1 MKVCIAYPALNGKAS
16 PMLTQNRQFQWMS
29 IGSYIYPLVPAYA
42 ATILAQDGNDVIWH
56 DGIAEHLSYEDFL
69 HELEREKVDVVV
81 FETKTPVVKYH
92 WNIVD
97 DVKKRLPEIKTVVIG
112 DHVTAF
118 PEETLRHSKTDF
130 VLTGGD
136 YDFALRGLVRWLR
149 GDADA
154 PYGGTYWLD
163 ETGQIKNSGPFH
175 MVGDLNEL
183 PFIDR
188 DLTKAHHYYEKWKKR
203 EPFRYTMVSRD
214 CQWGRCSFCS
224 WTTLYNNFRTQKPEK
239 LLDEIGHLISRYGV
253 KEVFDDSGNFPTGK
267 WTYEF
272 CKGMIERGYH
282 KEILFTCNMKFDLLV
297 KYPDLVDLMVKAGF
311 RKVKSGLESASQA
324 TLDMIDKNI
333 TVEQIVEGCKMTSE
347 AGLDV
352 HLTIMVGYPWETKD
366 DAQRTVDLARNL
378 FDKGYA
384 EMLQATVVMPYPGTP
399 LFTMAQEN
407 NWFRFD
413 PAQYE
418 RYDMTEPVLITPDMA
433 PDEVM
438 NMSAQIYKNFLSPRF
453 VVRNL
458 KKIRSWEDISY
469 LARGAVAVGG
479 HIADFWKVRK

>member
-42 ATILAQDGNDVIWH
+42 ATLLAEDGNNVLWH
-56 DGIAEHLSYEDFL
+56 DGIAEQRTYEDFL
-69 HELEREKVDVVV
+69 RELESEKVDIVA

-92 WNIVD
+92 WNIID
-97 DVKKRLPEIKTVVIG
+97 DIKERIPEIKTVLYG
-112 DHVTAF
+112 DHVTAL
-118 PEETLRHSKTDF
+118 PEETLLRSKTDF

-136 YDFALRGLVRWLR
+136 YDFSLRGLVRWLR
-149 GDADA
+149 DSSDS
-154 PYGGTYWLD
+154 PPGGAWWRD
-163 ETGQIKNSGPFH
+163 DRGEIRSSGPFRLDS
-175 MVGDLNEL
+175 DLNSL

-203 EPFRYTMVSRD
+203 EPFRYTMVARD
-214 CQWGRCSFCS
+214 CQWGRCTFCS
-224 WTTLYNNFRTQKPEK
+224 WTTTYNNFRTQKHTK
-239 LLDEIGHLISRYGV
+239 LLDEVGHLIENYGV

-267 WTYEF
+267 WTYDF
-272 CKGMIERGYH
+272 CRGMIERGYSD
-282 KEILFTCNMKFDLLV
+282 EILFTCNMKFDLLV
-297 KYPDLVDLMVKAGF
+297 KHPDLIDLMVEAGF

-324 TLDMIDKNI
+324 TLDMLDKNI
-333 TVEQIVEGCKMTSE
+333 KVEDIVEGCKMASR

-352 HLTIMVGYPWETKD
+352 QLTIMVGYPWETKS
-366 DAQRTVDLARNL
+366 DAQRTVDLAREL
-378 FDKGYA
+378 FDQGYA
-384 EMLQATVVMPYPGTP
+384 EMLQATVVIPYPGTP
-399 LFTMAQEN
+399 IYEMAQAN
-407 NWFRFD
+407 GWFRFD
-413 PAQYE
+413 PAEYE
-418 RYDMTEPVLITPDMA
+418 RFDMTEPVLTTPDMT
-433 PDEVM
+433 PDEVQ

-453 VVRNL
+453 VVRNI